1 MRYLIILP
9 LLFAALNVQGMVG
22 ANDPASAA
30 ALDRLNH
37 QATLLRK
44 LDYSAAVI
52 NLRRMATE
60 LSANPYALSR
70 IRNELADLLTNR
82 TLEIEAAVDVD
93 RQLLGSMIPDTD
105 KGTDTALYQPRNLA
119 AVNRLL
125 LDKDHFTEYVAVD
138 AMSLKSRAQER
149 LETNILLLA
158 GKVRPRK
165 TVYTKEF
172 LDESVRRV
180 RSDINATYAGTADR
194 KRLQSRLIRVD
205 YELIR
210 LTGKSI
216 EAYGKF
222 LSGEMKVEDV
232 DFGEITFLE
241 LSDYFSLV
249 FKMNGNIQIAENAL
263 NAVYLP
269 YLNLMDSSARWNYN
283 KIINDYITNLIES
296 NYQTG
301 RFDEM
306 LYYVSLNKSRMLLEE
321 RATFGGIQRAG
332 KKLSD
337 ILIDDGIPRTAG
349 LPDKVWFKAK
359 LVSSPQFLDFY
370 VGGTYV
376 PEMAATGSK
385 SNRAE
390 RSVMPLISRNASRV
404 RPNEPTETF
413 KDDVLYL
420 TQVSGGRVA
429 AIKLV
434 EPQLSELREEMK
446 KSYDAISN
454 ERITAVSPIFSK
466 LKTRLQL
473 SGSLTVSP
481 DKWVA
486 THPLDFH
493 LQSKVVRSVN
503 FFTSGES
510 NKLDGIRVAGFFN
523 PTLDLTGADGEAD
536 VIKATI
542 PTATVV
548 RREAANKSAL
558 NNVAGA
564 NVIHLSMHGYFN
576 AADPTLSKLMF
587 AGAAVDDSS
596 ADPRALFASEMASF
610 SALRDRDLVF
620 AAACQTGLLAADR
633 TNSSELTGILRPLT
647 ANRNKNVIL
656 SLWNVSDQA
665 TAEFVKAFY
674 QKLAVTQDVTVSFHY
689 AQDQLRAKYPHPYYW
704 AAFYLSQAN

>member
-1 MRYLIILP
+1 MRCLIILV
-9 LLFAALNVQGMVG
+9 LQFFALNVSAMVG
-22 ANDPASAA
+22 ANDPGSAA

-70 IRNELADLLTNR
+70 IHNELADLLTNR

-93 RQLLGSMIPDTD
+93 RRLLGSMIPDTD
-105 KGTDTALYQPRNLA
+105 KATDTALYQPRSLA

-125 LDKDHFTEYVAVD
+125 LDRDHFTEYVAVD
-138 AMSLKSRAQER
+138 ATSIKSRAQER
-149 LETNILLLA
+149 LETNVLLLD

-165 TVYTKEF
+165 TFYTKEF
-172 LDESVRRV
+172 LNESARRV

-194 KRLQSRLIRVD
+194 IRLQSRLIRVD

-210 LTGKSI
+210 LTGQSI

-222 LSGEMKVEDV
+222 LTGEMKVEDV

-249 FKMNGNIQIAENAL
+249 FKMTGNIRIAENAL

-269 YLNLMDSSARWNYN
+269 YLNLRDSSARWNYN
-283 KIINDYITNLIES
+283 KIINHYISTLIEA

-321 RATFGGIQRAG
+321 RATFGGALRAG
-332 KKLSD
+332 KKLAE
-337 ILIDDGIPRTAG
+337 IMIDDGIPRTAG

-359 LVSSPQFLDFY
+359 LASSPQFLDFY

-376 PEMAATGSK
+376 PETVTSGSK

-404 RPNEPTETF
+404 RLNELTESF
-413 KDDVLYL
+413 KDDALYL

-429 AIKLV
+429 AVKLV

-446 KSYDAISN
+446 DSYDAISN
-454 ERITAVSPIFSK
+454 ERIAAVSPVFAK

-510 NKLDGIRVAGFFN
+510 NKLAGIRVAGFFN

-542 PTATVV
+542 PTATIV
-548 RREAANKSAL
+548 RREAASKSAL
-558 NNVAGA
+558 NNVTGA

-587 AGAAVDDSS
+587 AGAANDDSI
-596 ADPRALFASEMASF
+596 ADPSALFASEMASF

-647 ANRNKNVIL
+647 ANRNKNIIL
-656 SLWNVSDQA
+656 SLWNVNDLA
-665 TAEFVKAFY
+665 TGEFVKSFY
-674 QKLAVTQDVTVSFHY
+674 QKLAATQDVAVSFHF
-689 AQDQLRAKYPHPYYW
+689 AQEQLRAKYPHPFYW
-704 AAFYLSQAN
+704 AAFYLSQAS